1 MKMENSENCKKLC
14 FNLFIARLKCE
25 LFLFQYF
32 LFLWAI
38 TGANTGAVGA
48 VEKDEA
54 AVTLTKGA
62 KVQLPSAK
70 LGPLFVVGTV
80 VNAPFI
86 AATVGE
92 VGVGAAF

>member
-1 MKMENSENCKKLC
+1 MWCIFVSI
-14 FNLFIARLKCE
+14 FI
-25 LFLFQYF
+25 

-38 TGANTGAVGA
+38 TGANTSAVGA
-48 VEKDEA
+48 VEKDET